1 MDPLALLP
9 FAIAAGGG
17 RIGPLAASQLV
28 AAGTT
33 LLQRSAPLVRALAG
47 RTAGI
52 LLPNGPAWL
61 LALAASDGREAVVF
75 DPASGQE
82 ELAAQCHTLG
92 IGAVF
97 TTRALASRLP
107 AIVTRVLLDDA
118 PATATV
124 VLADREQTVDLGSHY
139 GLDLVGDTGVEG
151 TDEPCLRFPLSSTS
165 LSHRDVLAAA
175 RTAMATFAYTPVD
188 RTLPMSP
195 LVTPSAVIHG
205 LVAPLLAGGLL
216 HLREQPTIPEC
227 RTLIEHDDAT
237 MLVGTGSTLGDL
249 ARELRGAPLEH
260 SALKRVVCVAS
271 DTTSVVATDY
281 DLQRG
286 SA

>member
-33 LLQRSAPLVRALAG
+33 LLQRSAPLVRALGG

-61 LALAASDGREAVVF
+61 LALAASDGREAVVL
-75 DPASGQE
+75 DPASAEE

-118 PATATV
+118 PATAYV
-124 VLADREQTVDLGSHY
+124 ILADREQTVDLGSHY
-139 GLDLVGDTGVEG
+139 GLDLIGDTGVEG
-151 TDEPCLRFPLSSTS
+151 INEPCLRFPLSSTS
-165 LSHRDVLAAA
+165 LAHRDVLAAA
-175 RTAMATFAYTPVD
+175 RTALATYAYTPVD
-188 RTLPMSP
+188 RTLMMSP

-216 HLREQPTIPEC
+216 HLREPLTSHQC
-227 RTLIEHDDAT
+227 RTLIEHDDVT
-237 MLVGTGSTLGDL
+237 LLVGTSSTLGHLSLD
-249 ARELRGAPLEH
+249 LRGAPLTH

-271 DTTSVVATDY
+271 DTASALATDY
-281 DLQRG
+281 DLQG
-286 SA
+286 